1 RHPLFG
7 PCANSGSVNLEMFS
21 YFLLTYKTSFIN
33 HNVTLTAWLNINQ
46 VVVVSPSRKNV
57 INSENVRGRRPV
69 TGPHAGKDPQKKPD
83 FSGLVSDGFQ
93 YAIDVAVIALVCAIV
108 PPAYRASG

>member
-1 RHPLFG
+1 
-7 PCANSGSVNLEMFS
+7 MFS

-57 INSENVRGRRPV
+57 INSENPQGRRPV
-69 TGPHAGKDPQKKPD
+69 TGPYAGKDP
-83 FSGLVSDGFQ
+83 
-93 YAIDVAVIALVCAIV
+93 
-108 PPAYRASG
+108 

>member
-1 RHPLFG
+1 FG

-57 INSENVRGRRPV
+57 INSENPRVCRPV
-69 TGPHAGKDPQKKPD
+69 VRPLHREDP
-83 FSGLVSDGFQ
+83 
-93 YAIDVAVIALVCAIV
+93 
-108 PPAYRASG
+108 